1 MSPSRRA
8 LLSAAT
14 AATTSVALA
23 GCSGTGSSE
32 SDVESSPEAVDGG
45 LGDPPPYAYLRVDTD
60 LAAVWRSRDDQSR
73 REARRHPRPLVVD
86 SQSRADDLAYA
97 DVDGADAVREFVA
110 DTDFDAETV
119 YVDQR
124 EVQSCYRLELCG
136 ASWTSTDIDLEY
148 SRVGLAYDVPCEA
161 DVEVIEARF
170 LRLPDALSHEDV
182 TSMGSSTGTGGC
194 PDDHAPVAGS
204 ERPGHDGGTTTE
216 VESA

>member
-14 AATTSVALA
+14 AATASVALA

-32 SDVESSPEAVDGG
+32 SHDESPANPADGG
-45 LGDPPPYAYLRVDTD
+45 GGDPPPYAYLRVDTD
-60 LAAVWRSRDDQSR
+60 LAAVWRSRGDQSR
-73 REARRHPRPLVVD
+73 REARRYPGPHVVD
-86 SQSRADDLAYA
+86 SQSRADDLEYA
-97 DVDGADAVREFVA
+97 DIDGVDAVREFVA

-124 EVQSCYRLELCG
+124 EVPSCYRLELCG

-161 DVEVIEARF
+161 DAKVTEARF
-170 LRLPDALSHEDV
+170 LRLPDALSHDDV

-194 PDDHAPVAGS
+194 PGDHEPVAGG
-204 ERPGHDGGTTTE
+204 EPPGHDDGTTTE
-216 VESA
+216 GDSA

>member
-23 GCSGTGSSE
+23 GCSGTSSSE
-32 SDVESSPEAVDGG
+32 SSVESAPEAVDGG
-45 LGDPPPYAYLRVDTD
+45 LGDPPPYAYLRGDTD
-60 LAAVWRSRDDQSR
+60 LALVWRAPDGESR
-73 REARRHPRPLVVD
+73 REARRDPRPLVVD

-110 DTDFDAETV
+110 DADFDAETV

-124 EVQSCYRLELCG
+124 EVPSCYRLELCG
-136 ASWTSTDIDLEY
+136 ASWTSTDVDLAY

-161 DVEVIEARF
+161 DAEVIEARF

-194 PDDHAPVAGS
+194 AGDHVPVAGS
-204 ERPGHDGGTTTE
+204 EIPGDDAGTTTE
-216 VESA
+216 ADSA